1 MGHAGGEKLAQLGG
15 TRAAL
20 DIVGVNFYSNNQWVH
35 GGPTIGLSDS
45 RYRPFRSILAEVYA
59 RYGRPIFVAETGCE
73 GDARPGWLR
82 YVAAEV
88 RAAIRLGVPVEG
100 ICLYPILN
108 HPGWDDGRD
117 CPNGLLEHTADA
129 AGRVPYPPLAQAI
142 RDEQRLMAP
151 LLGRSAVPVA

>member
-1 MGHAGGEKLAQLGG
+1 M
-15 TRAAL
+15 
-20 DIVGVNFYSNNQWVH
+20 
-35 GGPTIGLSDS
+35 
-45 RYRPFRSILAEVYA
+45 YA

-73 GDARPGWLR
+73 GEGRPAWLR

-117 CPNGLLEHTADA
+117 CPNGLLAHTPEP

-142 RDEQRLMAP
+142 VAEQRLTAP
-151 LLGRSAVPVA
+151 LLADQLGNGGIRVAPAARTAAIVG

>member
-1 MGHAGGEKLAQLGG
+1 MLSGKCWPQLGG
-15 TRAAL
+15 DPAL
-20 DIVGVNFYSNNQWVH
+20 LDVVGVNFYSNNQWIH
-35 GGPTIGLSDS
+35 GGPTIGRDHPLF
-45 RYRPFRSILAEVYA
+45 RPFRSILAEVYA

-73 GDARPGWLR
+73 GDERPAWLG

-117 CPNGLLEHTADA
+117 CPNGLLEHTPHAS
-129 AGRVPYPPLAQAI
+129 GRTPYP
-142 RDEQRLMAP
+142 
-151 LLGRSAVPVA
+151 RSPPRSRASRRSLHRS